1 MIKKIDTTN
10 ALAHS
15 IEDTTVLDTMYDDL
29 LTAEIYKEYPVHK
42 QLAILNRDKTDPKRI
57 EYEEYIAA
65 CKIKITALLS

>member
-29 LTAEIYKEYPVHK
+29 LTAEIYKEYPVSR
-42 QLAILNRDKTDPKRI
+42 QLSILSRDATDAKRI
-57 EYEEYIAA
+57 AYNEYVAA
-65 CKIKITALLS
+65 CKVKITALLS